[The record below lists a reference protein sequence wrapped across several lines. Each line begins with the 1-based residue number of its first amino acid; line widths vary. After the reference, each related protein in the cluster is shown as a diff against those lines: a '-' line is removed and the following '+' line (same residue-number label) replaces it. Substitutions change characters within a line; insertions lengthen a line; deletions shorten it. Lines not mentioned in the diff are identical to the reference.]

1 MRLASRGQREID
13 GRVERI
19 EDDELRHALRR
30 RANVIVAQ
38 SLMIAVAVTIAAW
51 LLARVVA
58 R

>member
-1 MRLASRGQREID
+1 VRLASRGQREID

-38 SLMIAVAVTIAAW
+38 SLMIAVAVTIAA
-51 LLARVVA
+51 R
-58 R
+58 

>member
-1 MRLASRGQREID
+1 VRLASRGQREID